1 MFGFA
6 LAPLLKPI
14 LIGAGTGA
22 LGGLLTGKDP
32 FKGALIGGATG
43 GLLGAAAPAA
53 GAAGT
58 GGASVSIASP
68 TASMF
73 GSPVGATGLVGAGN
87 SALGSGIGAGF
98 GAASA
103 PLASIDPMSGVNA
116 FLEPATQTSGIVGST
131 GELGANMGL
140 VNPMTIDPTEMFSS
154 QIPNMGAEAFTQ
166 QPSMFESFYDKVKP
180 YVDVR
185 DIGTTAL
192 KSQLQSQPRQQISPQ
207 SGRVTEGRAP
217 QGNDVMALLQSIKMP
232 DRRRI
237 TLL

>member
-22 LGGLLTGKDP
+22 LGGLLTGRDP
-32 FKGALIGGATG
+32 LKGALMGGATG
-43 GLLGAAAPAA
+43 GLLSKIPSPVFGAGGV
-53 GAAGT
+53 GADA
-58 GGASVSIASP
+58 ASV
-68 TASMF
+68 
-73 GSPVGATGLVGAGN
+73 
-87 SALGSGIGAGF
+87 
-98 GAASA
+98 
-103 PLASIDPMSGVNA
+103 PLMSTVPMEGVNA
-116 FLEPATQTSGIVGST
+116 F
-131 GELGANMGL
+131 
-140 VNPMTIDPTEMFSS
+140 TESVKPLAS
-154 QIPNMGAEAFTQ
+154 NIPNMGAEAFMQ
-166 QPSMFESFYDKVKP
+166 QPSMFESFYDTVSP

-185 DIGTTAL
+185 DLGKTAL
-192 KSQLQSQPRQQISPQ
+192 ASQLQSQPRQQISPQ